1 MTGTTPY
8 ASPRATRRAAL
19 LAAGAAALAAGCG
32 GNGGAGAGGDAAGDG
47 SSPGTPS
54 DTPSRTPSGA
64 PSNTAVPDG
73 PAGRELATTDDIPVG
88 GGVVFKEEKVVV
100 TQPEQGDFKAFS
112 AICTHQS
119 CLVASVSDGT
129 VDCACHGSRFRIT
142 DGSVERGPATG
153 ALPAERITVE
163 GNSIRLA

>member
-1 MTGTTPY
+1 MTGTTPCT
-8 ASPRATRRAAL
+8 SPRATRRAAL

-32 GNGGAGAGGDAAGDG
+32 GSGGGDAGAGGDAAGDG

-54 DTPSRTPSGA
+54 DTPSRTPSDTAA
-64 PSNTAVPDG
+64 PGG

-88 GGVVFKEEKVVV
+88 GGVVFREEKVVV

-142 DGSVERGPATG
+142 DGSVERGPATR

-163 GNSIRLA
+163 GNSIRLT